1 MPNEKTG
8 IDQYMRRK
16 IEQLNVEYEEQ
27 GSKNKE
33 INEAL
38 KTASKHK
45 KGNVG
50 KPEFL
55 FFSNEFLVVIE
66 DKADI
71 EKSVYYDEEGNISLE
86 RTYIIDYALNG
97 AVHYAKHIV
106 ENTLTIKQVFAVS
119 GAGNEKYNEIKIAYV
134 DKDSIQELPDLNS
147 LDDLH
152 PENIKEFYRVA
163 VLGDLPKEE
172 RELREVN
179 KIASEMHEDLRNYGS
194 LEGEKKATV
203 VSAILLALEEKSFD
217 IDDLKSLERAGAMDG
232 ERIFNA
238 VEIYLEHSGII
249 PYAKR
254 GELLDQ
260 FTFIR
265 SDITL
270 NKKDDRLN
278 MSPLKYFSIKL
289 KEKLH
294 DKIKHTD
301 MDVLGNFY
309 GEFVK
314 YGGSDGNSL
323 GIVLTPRHITNL
335 MTELIDIN
343 KDDVVLDPACG
354 TGAFLIS
361 AMNHMLEDCETEEEI
376 QDVKQNKL
384 HGIELQQ
391 KLFTIATTNMI
402 LRGDGKSNL
411 RRDNMFDVDKET
423 VKKNGVNKV
432 LINPPYSQAKNK
444 ELHLLAEINF
454 IRESLDMIQRGG
466 KLCAIIPQSTMVG
479 NTKEDRQKK
488 KAILEKHTL
497 DAVITLNT
505 NTFHGVGVN
514 PCIAVFTAG
523 IPHEE
528 RKQVSFVDFRDD
540 GYVVR
545 KHIGLVGDGTEKSKK
560 EFLLD
565 VLNGYEEADNDFIV
579 KSPVTWKD
587 EWLHSYFYFDDTI
600 PSKDDF
606 KKAIADYLS
615 FEFKMRSYGRGS
627 LFDDEGEEND
637 G

>member
-134 DKDSIQELPDLNS
+134 DKDSIQELPDLNN

>member
-217 IDDLKSLERAGAMDG
+217 IDDLKSLERAGDMDG
-232 ERIFNA
+232 ESIFNA